1 MSDEEIQNYRMIRK
15 HLERLKTLV
24 EEAELWVQKVTD
36 TEGPVCNHTFVVSVI
51 YLLFSLLDSK
61 SMLGSLARL
70 VLRQSKRP

>member
-36 TEGPVCNHTFVVSVI
+36 TEDRVSNTMSVLISDSLI
-51 YLLFSLLDSK
+51 YL
-61 SMLGSLARL
+61 
-70 VLRQSKRP
+70 